1 MGHDVTIMSDGSGF
15 QNTARDIDLS
25 RRLPWK
31 FGGMLLNYKC
41 KYPLHS
47 RMAGYDIVALQNP
60 NFLSLRPKRLRY
72 FFDRLLGENERVFL
86 TAAGTDSI
94 YLRES
99 LKTDNPL
106 RYNEFRIGTEPA
118 PLALRRPETYM
129 GWLAPELLAYNEYVY
144 DKVHGVVTVLYEYD
158 IAARRVVGD
167 DRCAY
172 GGLPMDV
179 DALTPVTYPAQINS
193 VRLFLGRHRNRLE
206 EKGTDL
212 LEVAARRVMARRPG
226 QCSLDIVEN
235 RPYNEYVRIQ
245 RSGHVVLDQIYSYT
259 PAMNALLAM
268 GQGLNVVTGGEPEY
282 YDFIGETENHPIIN
296 ALPDVDQLTE
306 ILDQVVCHPELI
318 AARGEAGRRFVKKHH
333 AAETV
338 AQRYLNFWTK

>member
-1 MGHDVTIMSDGSGF
+1 
-15 QNTARDIDLS
+15 
-25 RRLPWK
+25 
-31 FGGMLLNYKC
+31 
-41 KYPLHS
+41 
-47 RMAGYDIVALQNP
+47 
-60 NFLSLRPKRLRY
+60 
-72 FFDRLLGENERVFL
+72 
-86 TAAGTDSI
+86 
-94 YLRES
+94 
-99 LKTDNPL
+99 
-106 RYNEFRIGTEPA
+106 
-118 PLALRRPETYM
+118 
-129 GWLAPELLAYNEYVY
+129 
-144 DKVHGVVTVLYEYD
+144 
-158 IAARRVVGD
+158 
-167 DRCAY
+167 
-172 GGLPMDV
+172 
-179 DALTPVTYPAQINS
+179 